1 MRRQHLNVEQPEAAL
16 KEYALAAIKDPE
28 NEALVLEVSRR
39 FLQNKQPEKALEVL
53 SRAAARPNASAA
65 VLARLG
71 IVYSQLGKADQA
83 VTACRAAVK
92 KAPGSLIGYQNLLLI
107 VIGFY
112 LLSALLLRRRAPAHA
127 TEAETRVPVAAT

>member
-1 MRRQHLNVEQPEAAL
+1 MLRRFSIWIAAGVFGLMLEAGCRTPPSHSDSSQQPRNYRHTKRLPPSDPALESQADAHAHYAAGVIYEVDEQPEAAL

-65 VLARLG
+65 VLARL
-71 IVYSQLGKADQA
+71 
-83 VTACRAAVK
+83 
-92 KAPGSLIGYQNLLLI
+92 
-107 VIGFY
+107 
-112 LLSALLLRRRAPAHA
+112 
-127 TEAETRVPVAAT
+127 